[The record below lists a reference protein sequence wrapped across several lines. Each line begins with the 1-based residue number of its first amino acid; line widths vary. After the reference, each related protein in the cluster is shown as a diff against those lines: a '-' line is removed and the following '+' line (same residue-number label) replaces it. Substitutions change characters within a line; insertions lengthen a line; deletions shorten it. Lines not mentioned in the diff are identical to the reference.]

1 MMHKHTLDPPMMYF
15 VTEKSNGYVRLFV
28 KVSDFVSLENL
39 VILDHSCTI
48 LLPLSPQVYRAIALL
63 LSRLTTVNFDVI
75 NGFGQNPMQIEF
87 VN

>member
-1 MMHKHTLDPPMMYF
+1 MDRYGASWENFAKIRLDSPLLAQIHSPCRTL
-15 VTEKSNGYVRLFV
+15 
-28 KVSDFVSLENL
+28 
-39 VILDHSCTI
+39 
-48 LLPLSPQVYRAIALL
+48 VYRAIALL